1 MVRWLFL
8 VAACFTGPAV
18 VGGELAVYPP
28 AVALVGPQ
36 ATQQLLVVAA
46 DGGFATADHTA
57 TAKFA
62 SADGTVAAVSEA
74 GVVSPVGDGTTTV
87 TATANGRTATV
98 GVTVSKAKSPGVP
111 SFRNEVQTSLTRSG
125 CNSGACHGALA
136 GKGGFKLSLR
146 AYNPAADYFAITRQS
161 SARRV
166 DADAPADSLLLQKAT
181 RKLPHGGGRRF
192 DEDSAAAKTLER
204 WIAAGAPAS
213 TAAEPT
219 LVSLKVYPPA
229 ALTVPKATLRV
240 IVQATYSDGATKDVT
255 ALAKFASSEETAA
268 TVDEDGTVKVQAAGE
283 ASVSAIFDGRVASLR
298 VTVPYAQKLAADTFT
313 AAARHNRIDEL
324 VLAKLER
331 LNIPPSAAASDG
343 EFIRRLF
350 LDAAGVLPT
359 PAEVEAFTRDA
370 DPAKRA
376 KLIDA
381 VLDRPEFVDYWAHK
395 WSDLML
401 VSSRKL
407 PAPAMW
413 SFYRTIRRAVADNQP
428 WDRFARDVLT
438 ASGSTLSA
446 GGGNY
451 YVLHKDVTDLVEST
465 SVTFLGMSVNC
476 CRCHNH
482 PLEKWTQDQYWGQ
495 ANLFSRVGLKN
506 GTRPGDVTVHSL
518 ADGDALHPRTGLPVP
533 PTPLDG
539 TPLALDAAK
548 DRREYYADWLTAP
561 ANPYFAKSLVNRV
574 WRNYLGRG
582 LVEAED
588 DLRETNPP
596 TNPELLD
603 HLAREFVAGKY
614 DVKRLMRSVL
624 NSATYQRSSKPL
636 PGNAADDRFYSRYLI
651 RRLPAEVI
659 LDAYADVTGV
669 PTAFG
674 TLSLGPS
681 GGTAKADYPAGTRAM
696 QLPDSLLVSNF
707 LDSFGR
713 AERAQTCACEATADS
728 TVGQALHLNN
738 GQTLNDKLRDP
749 KSRAARWLADKT
761 PDAEIVANVF
771 RLALSRPPTADEKA
785 KFVAVLAECRGEA
798 DRREAIEDVFWAV
811 MTGKE
816 FLFNR

>member
-1 MVRWLFL
+1 MARWLILAALGFAGP
-8 VAACFTGPAV
+8 VAAA
-18 VGGELAVYPP
+18 ELAVFPP
-28 AVALVGPQ
+28 AVTLAGPQ
-36 ATQQLLVVAA
+36 ATQQLIVATT

-57 TAKFA
+57 GAKFVVA
-62 SADGTVAAVSEA
+62 NPGVAAVSSE
-74 GVVSPVGDGTTTV
+74 GVVTPVGDGTTTV
-87 TATANGRTATV
+87 SAWV
-98 GVTVSKAKSPGVP
+98 GWRKASVAVTVTKVKSPGVP

-146 AYNPAADYFAITRQS
+146 AYDPAADYFAISRQ
-161 SARRV
+161 ALGRRV
-166 DADAPADSLLLQKAT
+166 DTDAPAQSLLLLKAT
-181 RKLPHGGGRRF
+181 RQLPHGGGRRF
-192 DEDSAAAKTLER
+192 EVDSASAKAVER
-204 WIAAGAPAS
+204 WVAAGAPAS

-219 LVSLKVYPPA
+219 LLSLKVYPPA
-229 ALTVPKATLRV
+229 ALTAPKATLRV
-240 IVQATYSDGATKDVT
+240 IVQATYSDGAMKDVT
-255 ALAKFASSEETAA
+255 ALTKFASSEETAA
-268 TVDEDGTVKVQAAGE
+268 TVDEDGNVRVQAAGE
-283 ASVSAIFDGRVASLR
+283 TSISAIFDGRVASLR
-298 VTVPYAQKLAADTFT
+298 VTVPYAQKLPADTFT
-313 AAARHNRIDEL
+313 AAAKSGRIDEL
-324 VLAKLER
+324 VLSKLER
-331 LNIPPSAAASDG
+331 LNIPPSGIATDG

-359 PAEVEAFTRDA
+359 PAEVEAFTHDA

-381 VLDRPEFVDYWAHK
+381 ILERPEFVDYWAHK

-413 SFYRTIRRAVADNQP
+413 SFYRSIRRSVADNQP
-428 WDRFARDVLT
+428 WDRFARDIVT
-438 ASGSTLSA
+438 ANGSTLAA

-451 YVLHKDVTDLVEST
+451 YVLHKDVSDLVEST

-506 GTRPGDVTVHSL
+506 GGRPGEVTVHSL
-518 ADGDALHPRTGLPVP
+518 PDGDALHPRTGKPVP

-539 TPLALDAAK
+539 TPLALDAVK

-561 ANPYFAKSLVNRV
+561 ENPYFAKSLVNRV

-636 PGNAADDRFYSRYLI
+636 PGNAGDDRFYSRYLI

-659 LDAYADVTGV
+659 LDAYADVTAV

-674 TLSLGPS
+674 TLSLGPT

-749 KSRAARWLADKT
+749 KSRANRWLADKL
-761 PDAEIVANVF
+761 PDAEVVANVF
-771 RLALSRPPTADEKA
+771 RLALSRDPTPAESA
-785 KFVAVLAECRGEA
+785 KFVAVLAECKADA
-798 DRREAIEDVFWAV
+798 DRREAVEDVFWAV